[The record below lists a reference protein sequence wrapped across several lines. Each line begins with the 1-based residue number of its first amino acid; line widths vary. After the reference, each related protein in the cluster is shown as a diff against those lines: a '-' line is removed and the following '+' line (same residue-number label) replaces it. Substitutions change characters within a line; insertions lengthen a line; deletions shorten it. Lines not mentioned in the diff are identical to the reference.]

1 MVVWWISEKLL
12 IQYSTVQN
20 VGLLNTL
27 LQINAGCFYTL
38 VKSLYLNST
47 CSIKIGQNQTRLF
60 IFQEVYVRDVF

>member
-27 LQINAGCFYTL
+27 LQINVGCVYTL

-60 IFQEVYVRDVF
+60 IFQEVYIRDVF